1 MLEILSAIKNNNVN
15 KIPTSSEQ
23 CYSTYIDH
31 VQKVIRTY
39 YKYNKTPAELT
50 ISYEDLLNGW
60 CNVFNFTSTLKHN
73 NTAKIM
79 CTSFNFVEIIS

>member
-23 CYSTYIDH
+23 CYSTYIEQI
-31 VQKVIRTY
+31 QKVIRTY

-60 CNVFNFTSTLKHN
+60 YNFSSIKKSELKQS
-73 NTAKIM
+73 KIT
-79 CTSFNFVEIIS
+79 CVSLIFVVIIS

>member
-23 CYSTYIDH
+23 CYSTYIEH
-31 VQKVIRTY
+31 IQKVIRTY

-60 CNVFNFTSTLKHN
+60 YNFYNFKKPTLRHN
-73 NTAKIM
+73 QK
-79 CTSFNFVEIIS
+79 

>member
-1 MLEILSAIKNNNVN
+1 MCKILKKCINYDGILIFYVFSSRVKFMLEILSAIKNNNVN

-23 CYSTYIDH
+23 CYSTYIDQ

-60 CNVFNFTSTLKHN
+60 CIF
-73 NTAKIM
+73 
-79 CTSFNFVEIIS
+79 

>member
-23 CYSTYIDH
+23 CYSTYIEH
-31 VQKVIRTY
+31 IQKMIRTF
-39 YKYNKTPAELT
+39 YKYNKTPAELA

-60 CNVFNFTSTLKHN
+60 YNKFQMFFNILFMKASQL
-73 NTAKIM
+73 
-79 CTSFNFVEIIS
+79 

>member
-23 CYSTYIDH
+23 CYSTYIEH
-31 VQKVIRTY
+31 IQKVIRTY

-60 CNVFNFTSTLKHN
+60 YNFY
-73 NTAKIM
+73 
-79 CTSFNFVEIIS
+79 NFKKLIFIILRQNQK

>member
-15 KIPTSSEQ
+15 KIPSSSEQ

-31 VQKVIRTY
+31 IQKVIRTY

-60 CNVFNFTSTLKHN
+60 YIIFNFTSIPKYCSTI
-73 NTAKIM
+73 KIM
-79 CTSFNFVEIIS
+79 YTSYTFVKIIS

>member
-23 CYSTYIDH
+23 CYSTYIEQI
-31 VQKVIRTY
+31 QKVIRTY

-50 ISYEDLLNGW
+50 ISYEDLLNG
-60 CNVFNFTSTLKHN
+60 CYNFSNIKKSELKRS
-73 NTAKIM
+73 KII
-79 CTSFNFVEIIS
+79 CVSLIFVVIIS

>member
-23 CYSTYIDH
+23 CYSTYIEQI
-31 VQKVIRTY
+31 QKVIRTY

-60 CNVFNFTSTLKHN
+60 YNFSSIKTIKNNMCIFNFCCNH
-73 NTAKIM
+73 
-79 CTSFNFVEIIS
+79 

>member
-23 CYSTYIDH
+23 CYSTYIEQI
-31 VQKVIRTY
+31 QKVIRTY

-60 CNVFNFTSTLKHN
+60 YSFSSIKKLELKQS
-73 NTAKIM
+73 KII
-79 CTSFNFVEIIS
+79 CVSLIFVVIIS

>member
-23 CYSTYIDH
+23 CYSTYIEQI
-31 VQKVIRTY
+31 QKVIRTY

-60 CNVFNFTSTLKHN
+60 YNISSIEKSEFKQSKIICVFL
-73 NTAKIM
+73 I
-79 CTSFNFVEIIS
+79 FVVIIS

>member
-23 CYSTYIDH
+23 CYSTYIEH
-31 VQKVIRTY
+31 VQKMIRTF
-39 YKYNKTPAELT
+39 YKYNKTPAELA

-60 CNVFNFTSTLKHN
+60 NNNFQ
-73 NTAKIM
+73 I
-79 CTSFNFVEIIS
+79 SFFFLTELLIIVSMI

>member
-23 CYSTYIDH
+23 CYSTYIDQI
-31 VQKVIRTY
+31 QKVIRTY

-50 ISYEDLLNGW
+50 ISYEDLLNGL
-60 CNVFNFTSTLKHN
+60 CIIFNFTSLLKN
-73 NTAKIM
+73 YYTVKIM
-79 CTSFNFVEIIS
+79 CTFFTFVKIIS